1 MRPRPARPPP
11 PPPVLRRPPPPPP
24 PPCPPQS
31 ASTPAST
38 SSSSSSSSSSSRK
51 GGGAVDP
58 PTEAEALLFSEAD
71 ADRDGRVT
79 GSEAIAFFGRSR
91 LPPRTLAAIWDAAKG
106 VGVGGVKGDDEK
118 GGDGE
123 KEGLDLAQFCAALRL
138 AAAAQQRSSRSSSSG
153 SSVFAPLDLS
163 AAGRSG
169 DPLRLYDEGD
179 GVGGGGTAPPAPL
192 LSRRLSRV
200 PRIGSADPDEPI
212 QPDSPP
218 YPAAAAAAAAAAAPL
233 ADFSAVRAATAA
245 VASAAAAGQ
254 ARSQQPAAPPPPSA
268 AAAAAAPPSGPVAL
282 DVRLPPLRPRTS
294 APLRLLAAGAGC
306 LFAAPALGGGALQWA
321 GAASARLR
329 PPRGSRRRPRGDA
342 PAAGEDGDAAPA
354 AEVAPQVLQQLDE
367 GVGGAFD
374 GGVGGGL
381 GGGTL
386 GGGAPR
392 FPPSSSSSC
401 SAAVPAPASP
411 ATSSLFDPQR
421 RLLWLGHEDGR
432 VSAFDLA
439 PEVEDENEGDDQ
451 EEGGSGQ
458 QRTGRRR
465 RRKTRSAPLA
475 SANPRLSWQA
485 HRGGTAV
492 TSLALTAQGELW
504 TGSSR
509 GALRAWDP
517 SAIEEE
523 RGGGVGPSSS
533 SSALS
538 SPPASPPANFA
549 PGSSFAPR
557 RSRAATL
564 SSTSTSSSSTTSS
577 FSSPRGVSLAE
588 PSPSSQQQRQQQ
600 QQQQRAAPPLALL
613 PRQLCRPGGAK
624 AHGGGVCA
632 VAVSAKGGV
641 VWTAGSRSL
650 GLWCARSGAFL
661 GSIEPGASSSSSTQ
675 PQQQAPSIQNAGGS
689 PFHSSSL
696 YSAASEG
703 GALRAFEVQRE
714 REREREQQQ
723 QQQQLGGRVDPSHG
737 LDADEASGDPLL
749 AAPPPEARAALAAE
763 QRAWAAASAGG
774 ESRSAQEVLGA
785 IAAQGGRAAA
795 ATGRVAAKLI
805 GRLGARI
812 ARGLGSD
819 AGDGSSGGA
828 GGGGISS
835 DGAPFGF
842 GASLLDGPSS
852 ASSSFS
858 AAAGGSASFGHGGS
872 RQQQQQSSPLQ
883 PPPPLPST
891 LSAESSNEQLQQQPA
906 TPRDASGPRSLA
918 ALPDGTIAVGSRS
931 GRVTVYSPAGRRLW
945 SVDLASRGGGRGAAV
960 AMVAAGV
967 GAAPSFRERTK
978 REQKQRPLDLLSG
991 DDDEGAAAAPTDEGE
1006 EGDGEDE
1013 EESRGQEKGRLWVG
1027 TADGSLSVL
1036 RASDGA
1042 LLSSW
1047 PAHEGGGVVALAACG
1062 PRRVYSLA
1070 ADGSLRAWSEAG
1082 SWRWQRG
1089 RRRAGAEGAPAPGSG
1104 APRALPPAVAAS
1116 RHLAVALSAATA
1128 PVAHDAL
1135 VVTWNV
1141 NQSRPNRSDPRGAFA
1156 AVAELSGAADV
1167 AVFCLQEVETGGG
1180 SVALAAARELAA
1192 PASQEKGNANAQWW
1206 AQALH
1211 ESLSGGAKA
1220 WGRVALRQLSGMV
1233 RSFFVVVVVDFLVSF
1248 RVFLFSLTL
1257 FFFRPLLLRNKKT
1270 SPTDRHRFR
1279 PRVSPSRARRRP
1291 HLGRRHGRARRRR
1304 QQGRRRRRLLAA
1316 PQEGRGSLRA
1326 PGAAPARRRGAV
1338 GALGGDRGGFEVR
1351 RPGRRRRRRRRGRRR
1366 RRRGGRRRRREVVW
1380 RGRLG
1385 RRRSLGL
1392 GDARGRERRRECCC
1406 CGECGSSGCE
1416 RRSSCCC
1423 GFQKEE
1429 RCDARRRRPAPFANE
1444 LLLVLLL

>member
-138 AAAAQQRSSRSSSSG
+138 AAAAQQRSSSSSSG

-169 DPLRLYDEGD
+169 EPLRLYDEGD

-218 YPAAAAAAAAAAAPL
+218 YPAAAAAAAAAPL

-254 ARSQQPAAPPPPSA
+254 ARSQQPAAPPPPS

-367 GVGGAFD
+367 GVGGAFE

-696 YSAASEG
+696 YSATSEG
-703 GALRAFEVQRE
+703 GALRAFEEQRE
-714 REREREQQQ
+714 REREREQQQQ

-1116 RHLAVALSAATA
+1116 RHLAAALSAATA

-1233 RSFFVVVVVDFLVSF
+1233 RSFSVVVVVGFRVSF

-1257 FFFRPLLLRNKKT
+1257 FFFRPLLLRNKKNPSDRSSSLSPASFSSPRSAT
-1270 SPTDRHRFR
+1270 SAPR
-1279 PRVSPSRARRRP
+1279 PSPRACSASAATRAASASPSRCTAGGSRQSARTWRRTSTP
-1291 HLGRRHGRARRRR
+1291 
-1304 QQGRRRRRLLAA
+1304 
-1316 PQEGRGSLRA
+1316 P
-1326 PGAAPARRRGAV
+1326 
-1338 GALGGDRGGFEVR
+1338 
-1351 RPGRRRRRRRRGRRR
+1351 RRGRRT
-1366 RRRGGRRRRREVVW
+1366 GRRS
-1380 RGRLG
+1380 RG
-1385 RRRSLGL
+1385 
-1392 GDARGRERRRECCC
+1392 
-1406 CGECGSSGCE
+1406 
-1416 RRSSCCC
+1416 
-1423 GFQKEE
+1423 
-1429 RCDARRRRPAPFANE
+1429 
-1444 LLLVLLL
+1444 V